1 MNAAWVLRNA
11 RLEDG
16 QPLVDIALEGD
27 RILAIGPR
35 LELQAANQRD
45 LAGRVVLPGL
55 VEAHCHVDKNLTID
69 RVGNASGTLLEA
81 IEKWVAFKPG
91 LTRADYLER
100 GARGLEM
107 AIAAGT
113 TTLRTHVDV
122 DTNGFAALEAVL
134 ELKARYREVLEV
146 QIVALG
152 GLGQGRGGAE
162 LEAMLTALEM
172 GADVIGGC
180 PAIRPDPAA
189 EVIAAL
195 DLAERVGKPVDLH
208 VDENEDPA
216 SRSLETL
223 ADEVIARGLEGR
235 VTAGH
240 CCSIGFMDQATAD
253 RVMDKVANARIN
265 IVTLPACNLNLQGR
279 GMHPTP
285 RGLTRV
291 KELLARGV
299 NVVVGSDNVQ
309 DPFHPVGNYDLL
321 HAANIAAMAAHMT
334 SHDELLE
341 TISMVTNRPARAL
354 GLENTGLKVGSRAD
368 LIVLDA
374 TSKLASVTVLPQRLM
389 VFKSG
394 SLVSSTSLTRTVM
407 GREVSTWT

>member
-1 MNAAWVLRNA
+1 MNAAWVLRDA
-11 RLEDG
+11 RLEDEA
-16 QPLVDIALEGD
+16 LVDIALEGG
-27 RILAIGPR
+27 RIVAIGQKLPIAG
-35 LELQAANQRD
+35 LEERD
-45 LAGRVVLPGL
+45 LAGRTVLPGL

-81 IEKWVAFKPG
+81 IERWIAFKPN
-91 LTRADYLER
+91 LTKSDYLER

-122 DTNGFAALEAVL
+122 DANGFAALEALL
-134 ELKARYREVLEV
+134 ELKSRYSDALEI

-152 GLGQGRGGAE
+152 APGLGGAP
-162 LEAMLTALEM
+162 LEAMIRALEL
-172 GADVIGGC
+172 GADVVGGC
-180 PAIRPDPAA
+180 PAIHADPMA
-189 EVIAAL
+189 EVAAAL
-195 DLAERVGKPVDLH
+195 DLASRFDKPADLH
-208 VDENEDPA
+208 VDENERPD
-216 SRSLETL
+216 SLSLEML
-223 ADEVIARGLEGR
+223 ADETIKRGLEGR

-240 CCSIGFMDQATAD
+240 CCSLDFMDQRAAD
-253 RVMDKVANARIN
+253 RVMDKVARARIN

-299 NVVVGSDNVQ
+299 NVVIGSDNVQ

-321 HAANIAAMAAHMT
+321 HAANIAAMAAQMT
-334 SHDELLE
+334 SRDELLE
-341 TISMVTNRPARAL
+341 TIRMVTNRPAQAL
-354 GLENTGLKVGSRAD
+354 GLEGYGLFEGARAD

-374 TSKLASVTVLPQRLM
+374 HSRIASVTELPQRLA
-389 VFKSG
+389 VFKAG
-394 SLVSSTSLTRTVM
+394 RLVSSTSLKKTVM
-407 GREVSTWT
+407 DKEVSSWT